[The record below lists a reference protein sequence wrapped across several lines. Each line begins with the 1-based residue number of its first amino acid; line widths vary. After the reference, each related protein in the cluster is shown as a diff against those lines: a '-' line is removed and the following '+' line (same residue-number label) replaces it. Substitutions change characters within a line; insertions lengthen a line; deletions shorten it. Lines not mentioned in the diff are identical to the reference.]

1 MNSRF
6 FSIAICAAVV
16 LLAAIIAGTPTGV
29 AGSNQ
34 QGQDYWER
42 ETAAGMDSPSDN
54 PVAALRARITRLESR
69 VSTLESQS
77 DKQPEPVRSSVPA
90 SEPWQTATVVEM
102 APVYSS
108 DPASEPWQT
117 ATVVEIAPVY
127 SSDPQPVGQYRMAT
141 TITESTQTVCTG
153 GVCRP
158 QNASNSGPLRR
169 LFRR

>member
-108 DPASEPWQT
+108 DP
-117 ATVVEIAPVY
+117 
-127 SSDPQPVGQYRMAT
+127 QPVGQYRMAT
-141 TITESTQTVCTG
+141 TITESNQTVCTG

-158 QNASNSGPLRR
+158 QNASNTGPLRR

>member
-54 PVAALRARITRLESR
+54 PVAAMRARITRLESR

-90 SEPWQTATVVEM
+90 SEPWQTATVVE
-102 APVYSS
+102 
-108 DPASEPWQT
+108 
-117 ATVVEIAPVY
+117 VVSFS

-158 QNASNSGPLRR
+158 QTASNTGPLRR

>member
-34 QGQDYWER
+34 QGLDYWER

-54 PVAALRARITRLESR
+54 PVAAMRARITRLESR
-69 VSTLESQS
+69 VATLESQS

-90 SEPWQTATVVEM
+90 SEPWQTATVVE
-102 APVYSS
+102 
-108 DPASEPWQT
+108 
-117 ATVVEIAPVY
+117 VVPFS

-158 QNASNSGPLRR
+158 QNPSNTGPLRR